1 MKVVKKI
8 RSKIVV
14 MAIAANFVF
23 SPLSLAADIAQLS
36 GKHFDQ
42 NRALVD
48 SVMQDRNYVVE
59 VDRIGNIKQV
69 VDAGAKGSGKEAK
82 QPIVSASSVEKPSPP
97 LTFSSV
103 DLPVNYQGQGA
114 IDFIGADLPKI
125 AENYGLT
132 PDKLKELLLT
142 DSTIRIDSNKHIFY
156 IDDSAEELG
165 HSDVVVT
172 AAGAT
177 AKSATASSPE
187 LPIGLN
193 PGTINGFKLHSKP
206 GASKTIYLDFDGH
219 TASNTAW
226 SASTIVAPAY
236 DLDGNPDVF
245 TDNELSNIISIWSR
259 VAEDYIPFDVDIT
272 TEAPSEDAL
281 LRTGTSDN
289 NYGTRVVITKTGTVS
304 CNCGGVAYLGVVAQV
319 NNTVY
324 QPAWVFQQSLA
335 NNEKYI
341 AEAISHEAGH
351 TLGLAHDGQKVGSTV
366 NGYYTGHGA
375 GVTGW
380 APIMGVGY
388 YKNVTQW
395 SKGAYPG
402 ANNKQDDLSV
412 LASNG
417 FVARMDDVGNTF
429 ATASS
434 LSNADSGTAA
444 TILTSGVIE
453 SADDIDMYRIDTT
466 GGLLNFTVKPT
477 STGPNLDIKLSLFKA
492 NGATV
497 SVNAPDTDLSAMI
510 RAIVPAGTYFLSV
523 KGSAHAAS
531 GSDYGYPTYGSLGQ
545 YQITGGYT
553 TSGIPAAPTAVL
565 TASKLTGPASL
576 TVNFSGKS
584 SIGSGNIIGY
594 QWSFGDGAYSS
605 NPAPTYT
612 YKKAGTYTATLTV
625 TNEFLITHTQSVEII
640 VTPPP
645 PVTFFTSSLRLSVLK
660 RGSAVS
666 ATAFVTVVDEKRR
679 PVPNAVVTGTWSGSF
694 SGETSI
700 KTGSSG
706 IARPISTQIT
716 AVSGGSATFTVTGV
730 EALGYVYNPDLNAKS
745 VMTVAW

>member
-1 MKVVKKI
+1 
-8 RSKIVV
+8 
-14 MAIAANFVF
+14 MAIATNFVF
-23 SPLSLAADIAQLS
+23 SPLSLAVDIAQLS

-59 VDRIGNIKQV
+59 VDRIGNIKKV
-69 VDAGAKGSGKEAK
+69 VDAGAKGSGKEAQ
-82 QPIVSASSVEKPSPP
+82 QPIISASSVEKPSPP

-103 DLPVNYQGQGA
+103 ELPVNYQGQSA
-114 IDFIGADLPKI
+114 IDFIGTDLPKI
-125 AENYGLT
+125 AANYGLT
-132 PDKLKELLLT
+132 PDKLKDLLLT

-156 IDDSAEELG
+156 VDDSAEEQS
-165 HSDVVVT
+165 HSDVVV
-172 AAGAT
+172 AAGAI
-177 AKSATASSPE
+177 AKGATANSPE
-187 LPIGLN
+187 LPIGLTL
-193 PGTINGFKLHSKP
+193 GTTNAFKLHSKS

-219 TASNTAW
+219 TASHTAW

-245 TDNELSNIISIWSR
+245 TDSELSNIISIWSR

-272 TEAPSEDAL
+272 TEAPVEDAL
-281 LRTGTSDN
+281 LRASTSDN
-289 NYGTRVVITKTGTVS
+289 AYGTRVVITKTGTVG
-304 CNCGGVAYLGVVAQV
+304 CNCGGVAYLGVVSQV
-319 NNTVY
+319 NNTLY
-324 QPAWVFQQSLA
+324 QPAWVFQQSLG

-341 AEAISHEAGH
+341 AEAIAHEAGH

-366 NGYYTGHGA
+366 NGYYSGHGT

-388 YKNVTQW
+388 YKNITQW
-395 SKGAYPG
+395 SKGAYLG

-434 LSNADSGTAA
+434 LSNADLGTAA

-453 SADDIDMYRIDTT
+453 SANDIDMYRIDTA

-477 STGPNLDIKLSLFKA
+477 STGPNLDIKLTLFKA

-497 SVNAPDTDLSAMI
+497 STNAPEADLSATI
-510 RAIVPAGTYFLSV
+510 SATVPAGTYFLSV
-523 KGSAHAAS
+523 KGSAHAAT

-553 TSGIPAAPTAVL
+553 TSGIPAAPIAVL

-576 TVNFSGKS
+576 SVNFSGKS
-584 SIGSGNIIGY
+584 SIGNGNIIGY
-594 QWSFGDGAYSS
+594 QWSFGDGAYST

-645 PVTFFTSSLRLSVLK
+645 PVTFYASSLRLNVIK
-660 RGSAVS
+660 RGSVVS

-679 PVPNAVVTGTWSGSF
+679 PVPNALVTGTWSGSF

-700 KTGSSG
+700 KTAASG
-706 IARPISTQIT
+706 IAQHASAPIT
-716 AVSGGSATFTVTGV
+716 AISGGSATFTVTGV
-730 EALGYVYNPDLNAKS
+730 EALGYVYNSDRNAKS